1 MSIASTGMVAV
12 SPQGLVNIKATETNM
27 PVYMLKDGQGRSI
40 AIPLT
45 RLEAELLEH
54 TLGGGND
61 ASYPPQ
67 PYRAMLACLK
77 VLGGS
82 LGVVH
87 IHYDSD
93 YELPTHLVLRARP
106 GHEREIAVSCS
117 DGIILAGLTGIPI
130 LVDEA
135 LMEAI
140 SDTPVRSVSEAAP
153 PR

>member
-1 MSIASTGMVAV
+1 MSIVSTQMIAV
-12 SPQGLVNIKATETNM
+12 SPQGLVNIKSSDIQM
-27 PVYMLKDGQGRSI
+27 PVFMLKDMQGRSI

-54 TLGGGND
+54 TLGGSND

-67 PYRAMLACLK
+67 PYRAMLACLTE
-77 VLGGS
+77 LGGS
-82 LGVVH
+82 LGAVH

-117 DGIILAGLTGIPI
+117 DGIILAGLTRVPI

-135 LMEAI
+135 LMAAI
-140 SDTPVRSVSEAAP
+140 SDTPVRSVREAAS